1 MMVAPA
7 DGGCQGRLRSLSLAS
22 LGDSPAV
29 RRDALPKS
37 GGEGGLRVARWKREA
52 SGERPAPFGNVVHVD
67 HNLR

>member
-29 RRDALPKS
+29 RRDAPPKS
-37 GGEGGLRVARWKREA
+37 GGEGAAVCPLEAGSARGETGLL
-52 SGERPAPFGNVVHVD
+52 GNVVHVD
-67 HNLR
+67 NDLT

>member
-37 GGEGGLRVARWKREA
+37 GGEGAAGCPLEA
-52 SGERPAPFGNVVHVD
+52 GSERGEAGPLGNVVHVD
-67 HNLR
+67 NNLR